1 LNTADFILSNA
12 GSKAGLVWTASGV
25 MQGGKPLTALARA
38 TAACVLCASSLLGA
52 SPLLGAGAPP
62 AGAGS
67 ARPPPVSA
75 DLISGNTLSAVV
87 YVGPGAAASGG
98 AGLSR
103 FVLQAYFRAAGSAS
117 VRVWSAARDA
127 YTAPVERRWTLSGSR
142 LCLGAPP
149 PGPVRLCADIH
160 IWGPRIAG
168 VGTAPYVMLDGDLT
182 PGNALLATR

>member
-1 LNTADFILSNA
+1 
-12 GSKAGLVWTASGV
+12 
-25 MQGGKPLTALARA
+25 MRGGKLLTATA
-38 TAACVLCASSLLGA
+38 TAACLLGA
-52 SPLLGAGAPP
+52 SSRLGAGAPP

-67 ARPPPVSA
+67 AQPPPISA
-75 DLISGNTLSAVV
+75 DLLSGNTLSAVV
-87 YVGPGAAASGG
+87 YVSPGAASSGG
-98 AGLSR
+98 TGLSR
-103 FVLQAYFRAAGSAS
+103 FVLQAYFRAEGSAS

-149 PGPVRLCADIH
+149 PGPVGLCADIH

-182 PGNALLATR
+182 PGNAILATR